1 MESVSKKIVLL
12 HWIGRFGNR
21 MFQYAF
27 GCSYAKKYDCI
38 FYMPSEWEGT
48 LIFKKNK
55 YTKIVTD
62 DELRLHINQKFVDKK
77 YRSMH
82 LDNYKKRTGDS
93 IELVKFNNKQNV
105 GKTNIAFQ
113 DLYCMHFSFLFEI
126 MDSNFL
132 KEIFTFN
139 DNVKNS
145 EMYKWFESRKHT
157 YDLCHLRRGDIS
169 YINYQGSHSMIS
181 KESYLNQLNILKINK
196 DDIVWISDDP
206 CEKTPNIWNVK
217 SAGHIW
223 DYPCG
228 EQYCPEIFL
237 DFLPDLLNII
247 FARKILRG
255 NSSFSWWGVFLS
267 NAVEIY
273 SPLIKPKPIELKNKY
288 FKQDTEFVKGNHP
301 HFMGNK
307 CEHLFNDIIFV

>member
-1 MESVSKKIVLL
+1 MESVPRKIVLL

-38 FYMPSEWEGT
+38 FYIPSEWEGT

-62 DELRLHINQKFVDKK
+62 DELRLHINQKFVDIK

-82 LDNYKKRTGDS
+82 LDNYKKRTGDT
-93 IELVKFNNKQNV
+93 IELVNFYNKNNI

-113 DLYCMHFSFLFEI
+113 DLHCMYFQFLFEI
-126 MDSNFL
+126 IDSNFL
-132 KEIFTFN
+132 KEIFLFN
-139 DNVKNS
+139 DNVTNS
-145 EMYKWFESRKHT
+145 EMYKWFDSRKHT
-157 YDLCHLRRGDIS
+157 YDVCHLRRGDIS
-169 YINYQGSHSMIS
+169 YINYQGTHSMIS

-228 EQYCPEIFL
+228 EKYCPEIFL
-237 DFLPDLLNII
+237 DFLPDLLNIT

-255 NSSFSWWGVFLS
+255 NSSFSWWGAFLS
-267 NAVEIY
+267 NATDIY
-273 SPLIKPKPIELKNKY
+273 SPIIKPKPDELKNKY
-288 FKQDTEFVKGNHP
+288 CKQDTEFVKGNYP

-307 CEHLFNDIIFV
+307 CEGCYDDIIFS